1 VDDVT
6 GDVLDRQNPADPGG
20 VVLQVVDLRMYLHTR
35 WGVTKAVDGVSFEL
49 RASETLGIVGESGCG
64 KSMLALSLVRLTP
77 EPASRFEGGQVLLNG
92 VDLLTLSDRKM
103 RQIRGRQIS
112 MILQDP
118 HQSLNPVFTVGN
130 QLVEAIEI
138 HGAARTRDESRER
151 AKEALRSV
159 HVPEPERRL
168 KNFPHEM
175 SGGMKQRVVGA
186 MAMVYTP
193 TVLIADEPTTALDVT
208 IQAQYLRL
216 LRDLQRRTGVAMII
230 ISHDF
235 GVIAETC
242 DRVAVMYAGKLVE
255 QGPVAEVFDHP
266 SHPYTKGLLD
276 SHPRYVGRSER
287 LRSIE
292 GAPPE
297 LTALPPGCRFE
308 PRCDLAGPECRESD
322 PPLQLVR
329 TDHVASCFKSRELP
343 WNTP

>member
-1 VDDVT
+1 MDRPTSGPLGRDEAPER
-6 GDVLDRQNPADPGG
+6 GD
-20 VVLQVVDLRMYLHTR
+20 VVLQVEDLRMYLHTR
-35 WGVTKAVDGVSFEL
+35 WGVTKAVDGVTFDL
-49 RASETLGIVGESGCG
+49 RAGETLGIVGESGCG

-77 EPASRFEGGQVLLNG
+77 EPASRIEGGKVLLEG
-92 VDLLTLSDRKM
+92 TDLLALSDRKM
-103 RQIRGRQIS
+103 RQIRGKKIS

-130 QLVEAIEI
+130 QLAEAIRI
-138 HGAARTRDESRER
+138 HGDAQSKEGTQER
-151 AKEALRSV
+151 AEDALRSV

-168 KNFPHEM
+168 KNYPHEM

-216 LRDLQRRTGVAMII
+216 LRDLQRKTGVAMII

-242 DRVAVMYAGKLVE
+242 DRVAVMYAGKFVE
-255 QGPVAEVFDHP
+255 QGTVAGVFDNP

-276 SHPRYVGRSER
+276 SHPRYVGRAER

-297 LTALPPGCRFE
+297 LTDLPPGCRFS
-308 PRCDLAGPECRESD
+308 PRCELVGPQCTESD
-322 PPLQLVR
+322 PPLHQISEQ
-329 TDHVASCFKSRELP
+329 HVSWCFKSEDLP
-343 WNTP
+343 WANH

>member
-1 VDDVT
+1 MSVQQSGADSATGPTDR
-6 GDVLDRQNPADPGG
+6 GDV
-20 VVLQVVDLRMYLHTR
+20 VLEVDDLRMHLHTR
-35 WGVTKAVDGVSFEL
+35 WGVTKAVDGVSFDL
-49 RASETLGIVGESGCG
+49 RAGETLGIVGESGSG

-77 EPASRFEGGQVLLNG
+77 EPASRFVGGRVVLNG
-92 VDLLTLSDRKM
+92 QDLVSLSDKEM
-103 RQIRGRQIS
+103 RRIRGKAIS

-118 HQSLNPVFTVGN
+118 QQSLNPVFTVGN
-130 QLVEAIEI
+130 QLEEAIRI
-138 HGAARTRDESRER
+138 HGGARTKDEVR
-151 AKEALRSV
+151 ARAVDALRDV

-168 KNFPHEM
+168 GNYPHEM

-216 LRDLQRRTGVAMII
+216 LNELQRRTQVAMVV

-242 DRVAVMYAGKLVE
+242 DQVAVMYAGRFVE
-255 QGPVAEVFDHP
+255 HGPVAEVFDNP

-276 SHPRYVGRSER
+276 SHPRYVGRDER
-287 LRSIE
+287 LRSIP

-297 LTALPPGCRFE
+297 LTDLPPGCRFRQ
-308 PRCDLAGPECRESD
+308 RCELAVAECGVADPTPHRVSD
-322 PPLQLVR
+322 EHTTWCR
-329 TDHVASCFKSRELP
+329 RAEELP
-343 WNTP
+343 WANR